1 MSLFKELIY
10 SISNFKA
17 YGVFRQQSFGRT
29 WLYLL
34 FLSLIFGSIGF
45 IQPWRTFNGDADDLS
60 GWLNSQAPDFALAK
74 GVFTI
79 SPETTAVYRKEGDFI
94 LVLGARADFNDSLLS
109 NFSRGVLLY
118 GDRIVVSGGEGQKR
132 ELPFKD
138 YLDLKIDKKEILAA
152 LENRG
157 LLSFFLAVFWMIF
170 YIAGKMFSALFIA
183 GLGMNFKA
191 IMRLPLS
198 FGVIYKLSIRA
209 LSLGIILAAILAL
222 SGMEF
227 PYFFVVYYLIAV
239 SYLWQGIK
247 AIRDEDI
254 TAAGLKV

>member
-17 YGVFRQQSFGRT
+17 YGVFRQQSVGRT
-29 WLYLL
+29 VLYLL
-34 FLSLIFGSIGF
+34 FLSLICGSIGF
-45 IQPWRTFNGDADDLS
+45 IQPWRTFNRDADDL
-60 GWLNSQAPDFALAK
+60 GDWLANQAPDFSLAK
-74 GVFTI
+74 GVFTT

-109 NFSRGVLLY
+109 GFSRGILLY
-118 GDRIVVSGGEGQKR
+118 DDRIVVSGGEGQKR

-138 YLDLKIDKKEILAA
+138 YRDLKISRKEILAA

-157 LLSFFLAVFWMIF
+157 MLSFFLAVFWMIF

-183 GLGMNFKA
+183 GLGMNFKT
-191 IMRLPLS
+191 IMRIPLS
-198 FGVIYKLSIRA
+198 FGGIYKLSIRA
-209 LSLGIILAAILAL
+209 LSLGIILDALLIL

-227 PYFFVVYYLIAV
+227 PYFFVIYYSIAASV
-239 SYLWQGIK
+239 SLAGHKSNQGRGYDRRR
-247 AIRDEDI
+247 A
-254 TAAGLKV
+254 